1 MLPLAVPGLV
11 MAYGFIAVLRKWDL
25 SWVMEV
31 NPIWILVIAY
41 AVRRMPYL
49 VRSAAGGLQQ
59 TSVTLE
65 EAAANMGASPLKVLW
80 KVTLPLIMA
89 NLIAGSLLTFSFA
102 MLEVSDSLLLAKY
115 PQHFPITKMIYTLAN
130 DTSGP
135 ENVRNACALGVFAMG
150 LLIVTM
156 VTSGLLMGKKLGA
169 VFRA

>member
-11 MAYGFIAVLRKWDL
+11 MAFGFIAVLRQLGLRWIIET
-25 SWVMEV
+25 S
-31 NPIWILVIAY
+31 PIYILVIAY

-65 EAAANMGASPLKVLW
+65 EAAANLGASPLKVLC
-80 KVTLPLIMA
+80 KITLPLIMA
-89 NLIAGSLLTFSFA
+89 NLIAGSILTFSFS
-102 MLEVSDSLLLAKY
+102 MLEVSDSLILAQY
-115 PQHFPITKMIYTLAN
+115 PQHFPITKMIYVLGN

-135 ENVRNACALGVFAMG
+135 TNVRDACALGVLAMG
-150 LLIVTM
+150 LLIATM
-156 VTSGLLMGKKLGA
+156 TTAALLMGKKLGA